1 MVLTDDDCTNGFISR
16 MLTIRNE
23 KQLQCTTKKKE
34 GRII

>member
-1 MVLTDDDCTNGFISR
+1 MFVFFFFISR

-34 GRII
+34 GGE